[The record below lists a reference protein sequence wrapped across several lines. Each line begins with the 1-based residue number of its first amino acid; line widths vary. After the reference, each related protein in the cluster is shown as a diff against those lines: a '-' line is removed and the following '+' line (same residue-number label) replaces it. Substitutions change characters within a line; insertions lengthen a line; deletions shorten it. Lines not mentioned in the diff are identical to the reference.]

1 MHSHRAGIMNS
12 AYPANCNKVQPV
24 GILEAASPWQ
34 FDLTVHVC
42 VCMCECV
49 WRVYEVPFW
58 LVIAAKY
65 WKSFIKVSAL
75 CKVSDRFIVELY
87 IKKKKKDSLSN
98 YIFCCIKFYN

>member
-1 MHSHRAGIMNS
+1 MAIW
-12 AYPANCNKVQPV
+12 ADCACVC
-24 GILEAASPWQ
+24 
-34 FDLTVHVC
+34 VHVC
-42 VCMCECV
+42 VCMCVHTCECV
-49 WRVYEVPFW
+49 WRVYMVPFW

-87 IKKKKKDSLSN
+87 IKKKKSLSN

>member
-1 MHSHRAGIMNS
+1 MNS

-34 FDLTVHVC
+34 FELTVRVC
-42 VCMCECV
+42 VCMCVHMCECV